1 MKSANAQPRRVAIVS
16 AMRTPIGSFG
26 GCFRDVPAYQL
37 AAIAIKAA
45 FETASL
51 LPNEVGTVVLGNV
64 LQMGQ
69 GQNPARRAA
78 VLADIPYRVP
88 ATTLNMVCGSGL
100 KAISVAANEIR
111 LGNIDTAVA
120 GGMES
125 MSSAPYFLQDHR
137 WGKRFGESRLVDSVI
152 QEGLWDQFYDCHMA
166 STAEHL
172 ATTYSISREDQD
184 SYAYQS
190 QRKFAAGLNAGNW
203 KAEIAPVTVV
213 SKKESTVI
221 SHDEHPRPSTSTEK
235 LNQLRSAFAEDGS
248 ITAGNASGLNDGAAV
263 VLLASEDYCSIRGV
277 TPMAWLGDNEEVGV
291 DPMLMGIAP
300 GLAIRRLLE
309 RNRAKLGDYQAVEI
323 NEAFAAQVLAVSRD
337 LHIDPATLNPNGGAI
352 AMGHPIGASG
362 ARIIVTLA
370 HHMRRSQINK
380 GLAAICIGGGM
391 GIAQEVLRA

>member
-1 MKSANAQPRRVAIVS
+1 MKSADAHPRRVAIVS

-26 GCFRDVPAYQL
+26 GCFRDVAAFQL
-37 AAIAIKAA
+37 AATAIKAA
-45 FETASL
+45 LEKAAVIAS
-51 LPNEVGTVVLGNV
+51 EIGAVVLGNV

-69 GQNPARRAA
+69 GQNPARLAA

-88 ATTLNMVCGSGL
+88 AMTLNMVCGSGL
-100 KAISVAANEIR
+100 KAITIAANEIR
-111 LGNIDTAVA
+111 LGNVETAIA

-125 MSSAPYFLQDHR
+125 MSSTPYLLQDHR
-137 WGKRFGESRLVDSVI
+137 WGKRFGESGLVDPVV
-152 QEGLWDQFYDCHMA
+152 QEALWDAFYDCHMA

-172 ATTYSISREDQD
+172 ATTYKISREDQD
-184 SYAYQS
+184 VYAHQS
-190 QRKFAAGLNAGNW
+190 QRKFAVGLEAGDW
-203 KAEIAPVTVV
+203 KTEIAPVTVV
-213 SKKESTVI
+213 SKKDSTVV
-221 SHDEHPRPSTSTEK
+221 SHDEHPRPSTSLQK
-235 LNQLRSAFAEDGS
+235 LSQLRPAFSEDGS

-263 VLLASEDYCSIRGV
+263 VVLASEDYCSRKGV
-277 TPMAWLGDNEEVGV
+277 TPMAWMGSNEEVGV

-300 GLAIRRLLE
+300 SLAIRRLLE
-309 RNRAKLGDYQAVEI
+309 RSQTKLGDYQAVEI

-370 HHMRRSQINK
+370 HHMHRRQINK